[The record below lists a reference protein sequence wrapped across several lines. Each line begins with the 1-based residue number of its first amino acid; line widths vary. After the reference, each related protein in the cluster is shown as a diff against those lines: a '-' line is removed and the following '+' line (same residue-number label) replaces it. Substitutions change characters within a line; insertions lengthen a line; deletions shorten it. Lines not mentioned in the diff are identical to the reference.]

1 MKNWEDVKIA
11 PEFNEQG
18 VACYRLTGADF
29 LNEYYII
36 SEAETRKLLNTPE
49 IVGYEVYNCLIS
61 STSQM
66 LYYLKEQK
74 KVTTANILSI
84 LRGAL
89 NYPLEESCY
98 REHIRVHDISFLSSE
113 RVFENEEIAGL
124 EIKYSKLTMVPD
136 STLMIGDIIASG
148 ETLIH
153 CLRYVTDFYRE
164 HGAKLRN
171 IIIFTIGG
179 TKGIDIL
186 EDLTRDIREF
196 WPEFEGF
203 ITVYYEGIFATYQD
217 KGVSGINLPD
227 VDFYWKGGIVAPE
240 FRRETLSMCSPLF
253 EKCIIYDGGARRY
266 EIHEHVEEVLEFW
279 EGIRER
285 ADQINFPKLLEEK
298 LGYELPIDYED
309 WIAAIEKLSA
319 NPLMKIIISKP
330 MAKDCQYKKIVVEK
344 KGDGYQ
350 AAKYTEKQVFHDNFG
365 VEDLQ
370 GYLMEAIHDTFL
382 QVNAW
387 DEKKEYSLLISKK
400 GAVTLRAKAS
410 KEAPDTVTEHNRKK
424 NYILDEGQVI
434 PPLVDMGIFT
444 GEGKVVKSMYDKFRQ
459 INRFIEMID
468 DAIREYKGEEIHIID
483 FGCGKSYLT
492 FITL

>member
-1 MKNWEDVKIA
+1 MTKILSSY
-11 PEFNEQG
+11 NEQG
-18 VACYRLTGADF
+18 VICYRLEGENYV
-29 LNEYYII
+29 NEYYVT

-49 IVGYEVYNCLIS
+49 IVGYEVYNCLIP

-113 RVFENEEIAGL
+113 RVFVEEEIAGL

-136 STLMIGDIIASG
+136 STLLIGDIIASG

-153 CLRYVTDFYRE
+153 CLRYVTDFYRS

-179 TKGIDIL
+179 TKGIEIL
-186 EDLTRDIREF
+186 EKLTQEIREF

-203 ITVYYEGIFATYQD
+203 ITIYYEGIFSTYQD

-227 VDFYWKGGIVAPE
+227 VDFYWKDGIVAPE

-266 EIHEHVEEVLEFW
+266 EIHEHVEEVLAFW
-279 EGIRER
+279 EGILKR
-285 ADQINFPKLLEEK
+285 ADQIDFEELLAEK
-298 LGYELPIDYED
+298 LGHALEISYED
-309 WIAAIEKLSA
+309 WIAVNHYQKIRRADTRWLYQQERGYIESVRGMSLKELA
-319 NPLMKIIISKP
+319 EQRIAEFTGTL
-330 MAKDCQYKKIVVEK
+330 KK
-344 KGDGYQ
+344 
-350 AAKYTEKQVFHDNFG
+350 
-365 VEDLQ
+365 
-370 GYLMEAIHDTFL
+370 
-382 QVNAW
+382 
-387 DEKKEYSLLISKK
+387 
-400 GAVTLRAKAS
+400 
-410 KEAPDTVTEHNRKK
+410 
-424 NYILDEGQVI
+424 YIL
-434 PPLVDMGIFT
+434 
-444 GEGKVVKSMYDKFRQ
+444 
-459 INRFIEMID
+459 
-468 DAIREYKGEEIHIID
+468 
-483 FGCGKSYLT
+483 
-492 FITL
+492 

>member
-1 MKNWEDVKIA
+1 MNNWNNVVLEPV
-11 PEFNEQG
+11 FNEQG
-18 VACYRLTGADF
+18 VICYRLEGENYVND
-29 LNEYYII
+29 YYVT

-49 IVGYEVYNCLIS
+49 IVGYEVYNCLIP

-113 RVFENEEIAGL
+113 RVFVEEEIAGL

-136 STLMIGDIIASG
+136 STLLIGDIIASG

-153 CLRYVTDFYRE
+153 CLRYVTDFYRS

-179 TKGIDIL
+179 TKGIEIL
-186 EDLTRDIREF
+186 EKLTQEIREF

-203 ITVYYEGIFATYQD
+203 ITIYYEGIFSTYQD

-227 VDFYWKGGIVAPE
+227 VDFYWKDGIVAPE

-266 EIHEHVEEVLEFW
+266 EIHEHVEEVLAFW
-279 EGIRER
+279 EGILKR
-285 ADQINFPKLLEEK
+285 ADQIDFEELLAEK
-298 LGYELPIDYED
+298 LGHALEISYED
-309 WIAAIEKLSA
+309 WIAVNHYQKIRRADTRWLYQQERGYIESVRGMSLKELA
-319 NPLMKIIISKP
+319 EQRIAEFTGTL
-330 MAKDCQYKKIVVEK
+330 KK
-344 KGDGYQ
+344 
-350 AAKYTEKQVFHDNFG
+350 
-365 VEDLQ
+365 
-370 GYLMEAIHDTFL
+370 
-382 QVNAW
+382 
-387 DEKKEYSLLISKK
+387 
-400 GAVTLRAKAS
+400 
-410 KEAPDTVTEHNRKK
+410 
-424 NYILDEGQVI
+424 YIL
-434 PPLVDMGIFT
+434 
-444 GEGKVVKSMYDKFRQ
+444 
-459 INRFIEMID
+459 
-468 DAIREYKGEEIHIID
+468 
-483 FGCGKSYLT
+483 
-492 FITL
+492 

>member
-1 MKNWEDVKIA
+1 MNNWNNVVLEPV
-11 PEFNEQG
+11 FNEQG
-18 VACYRLTGADF
+18 VICYRLEGENYV
-29 LNEYYII
+29 NEYYVT

-49 IVGYEVYNCLIS
+49 IVGYEVYNCLIP

-113 RVFENEEIAGL
+113 RVFVEEEIAGL

-136 STLMIGDIIASG
+136 STLLIGDIIASG

-153 CLRYVTDFYRE
+153 CLRYVTDFYRS

-179 TKGIDIL
+179 TKGIEIL
-186 EDLTRDIREF
+186 EKLTQEIREF

-203 ITVYYEGIFATYQD
+203 ITIYYEGIFSTYQD

-227 VDFYWKGGIVAPE
+227 VDFYWKDGIVAPE

-266 EIHEHVEEVLEFW
+266 EIHEHVEEVLAFW
-279 EGIRER
+279 EGILKR
-285 ADQINFPKLLEEK
+285 ADQIDFEELLAEK
-298 LGYELPIDYED
+298 LGHALEISYED
-309 WIAAIEKLSA
+309 WIAVNHYQKIRRADTRWLYQQERGYIESVRGMSFKELA
-319 NPLMKIIISKP
+319 EQRIAEFTGTL
-330 MAKDCQYKKIVVEK
+330 KK
-344 KGDGYQ
+344 
-350 AAKYTEKQVFHDNFG
+350 
-365 VEDLQ
+365 
-370 GYLMEAIHDTFL
+370 
-382 QVNAW
+382 
-387 DEKKEYSLLISKK
+387 
-400 GAVTLRAKAS
+400 
-410 KEAPDTVTEHNRKK
+410 
-424 NYILDEGQVI
+424 YIL
-434 PPLVDMGIFT
+434 
-444 GEGKVVKSMYDKFRQ
+444 
-459 INRFIEMID
+459 
-468 DAIREYKGEEIHIID
+468 
-483 FGCGKSYLT
+483 
-492 FITL
+492 

>member
-1 MKNWEDVKIA
+1 MNNWNNVVLEPV
-11 PEFNEQG
+11 FNEQG
-18 VACYRLTGADF
+18 VICYRLEGENYV
-29 LNEYYII
+29 NEYYVT

-49 IVGYEVYNCLIS
+49 IVGYEVYNCLIP

-113 RVFENEEIAGL
+113 RVFVEEEIAGL

-136 STLMIGDIIASG
+136 STLLIGDIIASG

-153 CLRYVTDFYRE
+153 CLRYVTDFYRS

-179 TKGIDIL
+179 TKGIEIL
-186 EDLTRDIREF
+186 EKLTQEIREF

-203 ITVYYEGIFATYQD
+203 ITINYEGIFSTYQD

-227 VDFYWKGGIVAPE
+227 VDFYWKDGIVAPE

-266 EIHEHVEEVLEFW
+266 EIHEHVEEVLAFW
-279 EGIRER
+279 EGILKR
-285 ADQINFPKLLEEK
+285 ADQIDFEELLAEK
-298 LGYELPIDYED
+298 LGHALEISYED
-309 WIAAIEKLSA
+309 WIAVNHYQKIRRADTRWLYQQERGYIESVRGMSLKELA
-319 NPLMKIIISKP
+319 EQRIAEFTGTL
-330 MAKDCQYKKIVVEK
+330 KK
-344 KGDGYQ
+344 
-350 AAKYTEKQVFHDNFG
+350 
-365 VEDLQ
+365 
-370 GYLMEAIHDTFL
+370 
-382 QVNAW
+382 
-387 DEKKEYSLLISKK
+387 
-400 GAVTLRAKAS
+400 
-410 KEAPDTVTEHNRKK
+410 
-424 NYILDEGQVI
+424 YIL
-434 PPLVDMGIFT
+434 
-444 GEGKVVKSMYDKFRQ
+444 
-459 INRFIEMID
+459 
-468 DAIREYKGEEIHIID
+468 
-483 FGCGKSYLT
+483 
-492 FITL
+492 

>member
-1 MKNWEDVKIA
+1 MNNWNNVVLEPV
-11 PEFNEQG
+11 FNEQG
-18 VACYRLTGADF
+18 VICYRLEGENYV
-29 LNEYYII
+29 NEYYVT

-49 IVGYEVYNCLIS
+49 IVGYEVYNCLIP

-113 RVFENEEIAGL
+113 RVFVEEEIAGL

-136 STLMIGDIIASG
+136 STLLIGDIIASG

-153 CLRYVTDFYRE
+153 CLRYVTDFYRN

-179 TKGIDIL
+179 TKGIEIL
-186 EDLTRDIREF
+186 EKLTQEIREF

-203 ITVYYEGIFATYQD
+203 ITIYYEGIFSTYQD

-227 VDFYWKGGIVAPE
+227 VDFYWKDGIVAPE

-266 EIHEHVEEVLEFW
+266 EIHEHVEEVLAFW
-279 EGIRER
+279 EGILKR
-285 ADQINFPKLLEEK
+285 ADQIDFEELLAEK
-298 LGYELPIDYED
+298 LGHALEISYED
-309 WIAAIEKLSA
+309 WIAVNHYQKIRRADTRWLYQQERGYIESVRGMSLKELA
-319 NPLMKIIISKP
+319 EQRIAEFTGTL
-330 MAKDCQYKKIVVEK
+330 KK
-344 KGDGYQ
+344 
-350 AAKYTEKQVFHDNFG
+350 
-365 VEDLQ
+365 
-370 GYLMEAIHDTFL
+370 
-382 QVNAW
+382 
-387 DEKKEYSLLISKK
+387 
-400 GAVTLRAKAS
+400 
-410 KEAPDTVTEHNRKK
+410 
-424 NYILDEGQVI
+424 YIL
-434 PPLVDMGIFT
+434 
-444 GEGKVVKSMYDKFRQ
+444 
-459 INRFIEMID
+459 
-468 DAIREYKGEEIHIID
+468 
-483 FGCGKSYLT
+483 
-492 FITL
+492 

>member
-1 MKNWEDVKIA
+1 MNNWNNVVLEPV
-11 PEFNEQG
+11 FNEQG
-18 VACYRLTGADF
+18 VVCYRLEGENYV
-29 LNEYYII
+29 NEYYVT

-49 IVGYEVYNCLIS
+49 IVGYEVYNCLIP

-113 RVFENEEIAGL
+113 RVFVEEEIAGL

-136 STLMIGDIIASG
+136 STLLIGDIIASG

-153 CLRYVTDFYRE
+153 CLRYVTDFYRS

-179 TKGIDIL
+179 TKGIEIL
-186 EDLTRDIREF
+186 EKLTQEIREF

-203 ITVYYEGIFATYQD
+203 ITIYYEGIFSTYQD

-227 VDFYWKGGIVAPE
+227 VDFYWKDGIVAPE

-266 EIHEHVEEVLEFW
+266 EIHEHVEEVLAFW
-279 EGIRER
+279 EGILKR
-285 ADQINFPKLLEEK
+285 ADQIDFEELLAEK
-298 LGYELPIDYED
+298 LGHALEISYED
-309 WIAAIEKLSA
+309 WIAVNHYQKIRRADTRWLYRQERGYIESVRGMSLKELA
-319 NPLMKIIISKP
+319 EQRIAEFTGTL
-330 MAKDCQYKKIVVEK
+330 KK
-344 KGDGYQ
+344 
-350 AAKYTEKQVFHDNFG
+350 
-365 VEDLQ
+365 
-370 GYLMEAIHDTFL
+370 
-382 QVNAW
+382 
-387 DEKKEYSLLISKK
+387 
-400 GAVTLRAKAS
+400 
-410 KEAPDTVTEHNRKK
+410 
-424 NYILDEGQVI
+424 YIL
-434 PPLVDMGIFT
+434 
-444 GEGKVVKSMYDKFRQ
+444 
-459 INRFIEMID
+459 
-468 DAIREYKGEEIHIID
+468 
-483 FGCGKSYLT
+483 
-492 FITL
+492 

>member
-1 MKNWEDVKIA
+1 MKDWNEVVLV

-18 VACYRLTGADF
+18 VACYRLDGGDY
-29 LNEYYII
+29 LNEYYIV
-36 SEAETRKLLNTPE
+36 SEAESRKLLNVPE
-49 IVGYEVYNCLIS
+49 VVGYEVYDCLIP

-113 RVFENEEIAGL
+113 RVFEEDEIAGL

-153 CLRYVTDFYRE
+153 CLRYVTDFYRD
-164 HGAKLRN
+164 HGTKLRN

-179 TKGIDIL
+179 TKGIEIL
-186 EDLTRDIREF
+186 EKLTEEIREF

-203 ITVYYEGIFATYQD
+203 ITVYYEGIFSTYQD

-240 FRRETLSMCSPLF
+240 FRR
-253 EKCIIYDGGARRY
+253 DGGARRY

-279 EGIRER
+279 EGIRDR
-285 ADQINFPKLLEEK
+285 ADRIDFAKLLEEK
-298 LGYELPIDYED
+298 LGYELPVSYED
-309 WIAAIEKLSA
+309 WIHYNHYEKIRPADTKWLYR
-319 NPLMKIIISKP
+319 
-330 MAKDCQYKKIVVEK
+330 QE
-344 KGDGYQ
+344 
-350 AAKYTEKQVFHDNFG
+350 
-365 VEDLQ
+365 Q
-370 GYLMEAIHDTFL
+370 GYVESMKNITL
-382 QVNAW
+382 
-387 DEKKEYSLLISKK
+387 KELAEQRI
-400 GAVTLRAKAS
+400 GEFTDALRK
-410 KEAPDTVTEHNRKK
+410 
-424 NYILDEGQVI
+424 YIL
-434 PPLVDMGIFT
+434 
-444 GEGKVVKSMYDKFRQ
+444 
-459 INRFIEMID
+459 
-468 DAIREYKGEEIHIID
+468 
-483 FGCGKSYLT
+483 
-492 FITL
+492 

>member
-1 MKNWEDVKIA
+1 MNNWNNVVLEPV
-11 PEFNEQG
+11 FNEQG
-18 VACYRLTGADF
+18 VICYRLEGENYV
-29 LNEYYII
+29 NEYYVT

-49 IVGYEVYNCLIS
+49 IVGYEVYNCLIP

-113 RVFENEEIAGL
+113 RVFVEEEIAGL

-136 STLMIGDIIASG
+136 STLLIGDIIASG

-153 CLRYVTDFYRE
+153 CLRYVTDFYRS

-179 TKGIDIL
+179 TKGIEIL
-186 EDLTRDIREF
+186 EKLTQEIREF

-203 ITVYYEGIFATYQD
+203 ITIYYEGIFSTYQD

-227 VDFYWKGGIVAPE
+227 VDFYWKDGIVAPE

-266 EIHEHVEEVLEFW
+266 EIHEHVEEVLAFW
-279 EGIRER
+279 ECILKR
-285 ADQINFPKLLEEK
+285 ADQIDFEELLAEK
-298 LGYELPIDYED
+298 LGHALEISYED
-309 WIAAIEKLSA
+309 WIAVNHYQKIRRADTRWLYQQERGYIESVRGMSLKELA
-319 NPLMKIIISKP
+319 EQRIAEFTGTL
-330 MAKDCQYKKIVVEK
+330 KK
-344 KGDGYQ
+344 
-350 AAKYTEKQVFHDNFG
+350 
-365 VEDLQ
+365 
-370 GYLMEAIHDTFL
+370 
-382 QVNAW
+382 
-387 DEKKEYSLLISKK
+387 
-400 GAVTLRAKAS
+400 
-410 KEAPDTVTEHNRKK
+410 
-424 NYILDEGQVI
+424 YIL
-434 PPLVDMGIFT
+434 
-444 GEGKVVKSMYDKFRQ
+444 
-459 INRFIEMID
+459 
-468 DAIREYKGEEIHIID
+468 
-483 FGCGKSYLT
+483 
-492 FITL
+492 